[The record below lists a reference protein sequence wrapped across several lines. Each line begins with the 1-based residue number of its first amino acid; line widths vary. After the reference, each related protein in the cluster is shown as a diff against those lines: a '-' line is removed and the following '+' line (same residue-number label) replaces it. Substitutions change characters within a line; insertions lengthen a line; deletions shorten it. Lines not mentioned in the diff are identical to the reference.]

1 MAELEDKMKESKREM
16 QVADALDEIRTR
28 NARIERNEA
37 TGAKAA
43 IGEPVSAIDDENARF
58 EAEIAEIAR
67 KRFRDADGNPK
78 PRPSGTYQGVISK
91 EQLLKN
97 LKERLGIDSLDD
109 APRDENGDIIIPS
122 TDEEQAKASE
132 RLKEEDKE
140 ELQELRI
147 KAKNPDLF
155 KGLEDFMDM
164 DKKRISQMIKEKK
177 RKRAERRLERAVHQ
191 AALDKRTSEKASD
204 KKPSG

>member
-1 MAELEDKMKESKREM
+1 
-16 QVADALDEIRTR
+16 
-28 NARIERNEA
+28 
-37 TGAKAA
+37 
-43 IGEPVSAIDDENARF
+43 
-58 EAEIAEIAR
+58 
-67 KRFRDADGNPK
+67 
-78 PRPSGTYQGVISK
+78 
-91 EQLLKN
+91 LLKN

-204 KKPSG
+204 KKPSE